1 MFPFKSECS
10 KLLAVNNFYMFL
22 KKGIFLQL
30 TLTSNFLLF
39 FPTSKMLGPTNQIL
53 LTKQYPQY
61 YSGQISDIFQSGFR
75 SQHST
80 ESALVKVVSD
90 LLFSGDSGSL
100 SILLLLDLRSDF
112 DTVCHKILLSRLAE
126 FGISGSALSWF
137 SSNFTD
143 RQYYISLHNSKS
155 PTVSLKQGVPQGS
168 VLRLLRFILYIQ
180 PLGQIMHH
188 HGFNHHCSAD
198 DIQYILLVNQ
208 ILPIRWPPYLHVSV
222 S

>member
-137 SSNFTD
+137 SSNLTD
-143 RQYYISLHNSKS
+143 RQ
-155 PTVSLKQGVPQGS
+155 
-168 VLRLLRFILYIQ
+168 
-180 PLGQIMHH
+180 
-188 HGFNHHCSAD
+188 
-198 DIQYILLVNQ
+198 
-208 ILPIRWPPYLHVSV
+208 
-222 S
+222 